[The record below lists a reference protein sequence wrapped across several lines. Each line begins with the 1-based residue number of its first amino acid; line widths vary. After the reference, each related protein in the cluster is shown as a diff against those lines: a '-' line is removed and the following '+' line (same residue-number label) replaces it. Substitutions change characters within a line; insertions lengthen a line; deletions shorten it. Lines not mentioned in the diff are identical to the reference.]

1 MSSSE
6 DSRQNELK
14 TDLKLK
20 RLQKTISTLRRQ
32 LSLSLLVIR
41 CISGLVRVPNLYFGI
56 QNSWGTWPDPD
67 ATEAQ
72 DQRQLVEG
80 LTGGGVGALGVV

>member
-1 MSSSE
+1 MITLISHWVSSQRQTSSPKTSKVDLKMSSSE

-41 CISGLVRVPNLYFGI
+41 CISGLVRVPNLYFGSI
-56 QNSWGTWPDPD
+56 QYSWGP
-67 ATEAQ
+67 
-72 DQRQLVEG
+72 
-80 LTGGGVGALGVV
+80 